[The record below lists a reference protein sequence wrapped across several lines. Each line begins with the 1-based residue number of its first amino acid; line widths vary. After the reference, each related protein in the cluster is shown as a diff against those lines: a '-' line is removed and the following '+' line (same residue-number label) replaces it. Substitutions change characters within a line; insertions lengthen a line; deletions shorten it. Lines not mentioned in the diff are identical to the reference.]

1 MPFLPRRANGRTLAL
16 CALISGFLYLAGS
29 TATAQDAKPQLKEV
43 PCTPTSAESGEDTYK
58 HYCAA
63 CHGQNGK
70 GDGPAAAAL
79 KDPVPDLTTLTQAN
93 GGKFPTAK
101 VQAVLRM
108 GTAAAAHGS
117 PTMPVW
123 GPIFGTMGSSGSAAS
138 AAVQMRIYNLTRY
151 LETMQVP

>member
-1 MPFLPRRANGRTLAL
+1 MPFLPRTANGRTLAL
-16 CALISGFLYLAGS
+16 CALVCGLFFVAGS
-29 TATAQDAKPQLKEV
+29 AVTAQSTTPKIKEV
-43 PCTPTSAESGEDTYK
+43 PCSPTSAESGEDMYK
-58 HYCAA
+58 QYCAA

-79 KDPVPDLTTLTQAN
+79 KGPVPDLTTLTQAN
-93 GGKFPTAK
+93 NGKFPTAK

-108 GTAAAAHGS
+108 GSGAAAHGS

-123 GPIFGTMGSSGSAAS
+123 GPIFGTMGASGSAAS

-151 LETMQVP
+151 LETMQVQ